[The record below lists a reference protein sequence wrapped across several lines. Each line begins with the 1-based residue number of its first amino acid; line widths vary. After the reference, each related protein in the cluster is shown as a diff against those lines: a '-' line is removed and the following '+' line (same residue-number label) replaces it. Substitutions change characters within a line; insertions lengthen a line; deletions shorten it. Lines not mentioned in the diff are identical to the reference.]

1 MFQTLNFTT
10 FANAFRHSDRAEQFS
25 YHALEL
31 IFDYIEEYESETG
44 EQIKFDMIG
53 ICCEW
58 SENTPAEIIRNYSL
72 DTKIPQFEEHGVDSY
87 TDAEVSQLVHEYLWD
102 ETSVAG
108 ITAAGT
114 IVYVQF

>member
-1 MFQTLNFTT
+1 MIQTLRLSDFT
-10 FANAFRHSDRAEQFS
+10 NAFRNSDHAEQFS
-25 YHALEL
+25 YEALTL
-31 IFDYIEEYESETG
+31 IFDYIQEYEDSTG
-44 EQIKFDMIG
+44 EQVKFNLIG

-58 SENTPAEIIRNYSL
+58 AEATPRDIIKEYSL
-72 DTKIPQFEEHGVDSY
+72 EDKIPQFEENGAHNY

-102 ETSVAG
+102 ATSVAG

>member
-1 MFQTLNFTT
+1 MIQTLNFTT
-10 FANAFRHSDRAEQFS
+10 FANTFQNSSRKEQFS

-44 EQIKFDMIG
+44 EQIEFDMIG

-58 SENTPAEIIRNYSL
+58 AESTPAEIIRDYSL
-72 DTKIPQFEEHGVDSY
+72 SDKIPQFEEHGVDSF

-102 ETSVAG
+102 ETQVAG
-108 ITAAGT
+108 ITSAGT

>member
-10 FANAFRHSDRAEQFS
+10 FANAFRNSDRAEQFS
-25 YHALEL
+25 YEALEL
-31 IFDYIEEYESETG
+31 IFDYFEEYESETG

-58 SENTPAEIIRNYSL
+58 AESTPRDIIKMYSL
-72 DTKIPQFEEHGVDSY
+72 EDKIPQFEENGAHNY

-102 ETSVAG
+102 ETQVAG